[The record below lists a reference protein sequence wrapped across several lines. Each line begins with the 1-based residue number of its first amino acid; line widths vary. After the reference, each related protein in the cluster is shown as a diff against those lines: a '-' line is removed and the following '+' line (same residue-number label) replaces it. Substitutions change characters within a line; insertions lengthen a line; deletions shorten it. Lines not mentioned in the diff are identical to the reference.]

1 MKVCSKCKEEK
12 NLEGFYK
19 RKGKPR
25 PECKSCTL
33 EVNKATINKDA
44 KLKAQAS
51 YRDKNREALRQKSR
65 EWKKANRGLHN
76 AQWAKYHT
84 TKLKATPAW
93 ADQEQIKRIYVACAK
108 ITKQTGIEHHVD
120 HIIPLQGE
128 NVCGLHVENNLAIIP
143 AKMNLRKSNRF

>member
-1 MKVCSKCKEEK
+1 MKVCSKCGEKK
-12 NLEGFYK
+12 NLECFYK

-25 PECKSCTL
+25 AECKLCTL
-33 EVNKATINKDA
+33 EMNRNTINKGA

-51 YRDKNREALRQKSR
+51 YRDKNRDVLRKKSS

-76 AQWAKYHT
+76 AQWAKYHA
-84 TKLKATPAW
+84 TKLNATPSW
-93 ADQEQIKRIYVACAK
+93 ANQDQIKRIYAACAK
-108 ITKQTGIEHHVD
+108 ITEQTGIEHHVD

-143 AKMNLRKSNRF
+143 AKMNLQKSNKY